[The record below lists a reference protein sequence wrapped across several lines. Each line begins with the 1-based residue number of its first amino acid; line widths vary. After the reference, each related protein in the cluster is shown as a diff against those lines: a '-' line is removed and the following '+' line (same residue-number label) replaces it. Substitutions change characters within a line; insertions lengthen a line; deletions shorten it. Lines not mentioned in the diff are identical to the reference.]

1 MKMIKRTLIILIIAT
16 TIFTV
21 VKCNR
26 IEDTDNIKQEQGED
40 TLPKDDKEDEQDEDK
55 KEEEKK
61 DNQGKE
67 DENKDSEQDK
77 EQQDKNDEPKEE
89 QGQEEIESPVEL
101 G

>member
-26 IEDTDNIKQEQGED
+26 IEDVDNIKQEQGED
-40 TLPKDDKEDEQDEDK
+40 TLPKDDK
-55 KEEEKK
+55 KEEE
-61 DNQGKE
+61 
-67 DENKDSEQDK
+67 NKDK
-77 EQQDKNDEPKEE
+77 EKQEK
-89 QGQEEIESPVEL
+89 EEIESPVEL

>member
-26 IEDTDNIKQEQGED
+26 IEDADNIKQEQGED
-40 TLPKDDKEDEQDEDK
+40 TLPKDDK
-55 KEEEKK
+55 KEEEENK
-61 DNQGKE
+61 DNQDKE
-67 DENKDSEQDK
+67 KQDK
-77 EQQDKNDEPKEE
+77 DDEPKEDQE
-89 QGQEEIESPVEL
+89 KEEIEYPVEL